1 MREQVQNM
9 GAKQAAL
16 QAHNSTLAGEVERWK
31 ALWRQSAS
39 ANQDL
44 TQRLAS
50 HAIDQQ
56 VKVPPSNSTQ
66 SRIKQHSFWALLPAV
81 AVPSCRPEPVRMF
94 PKDARAHSPAC
105 LVSVRACWVL
115 W

>member
-1 MREQVQNM
+1 MLWGSQDRRAQARGMREQVQNM

-50 HAIDQQ
+50 RVIDQQ
-56 VKVPPSNSTQ
+56 VG
-66 SRIKQHSFWALLPAV
+66 LPAPP
-81 AVPSCRPEPVRMF
+81 APQTPHAAGQLLGAPGCCC
-94 PKDARAHSPAC
+94 SPQLPASTC
-105 LVSVRACWVL
+105 
-115 W
+115 